1 MPGTI
6 FGARF
11 GGLRW
16 ATGER
21 SDVEYA
27 TGAPSWRL
35 VLRRALKV
43 LRPRRRGQRTRG
55 WSVVVPLI
63 ALAAGLLFTTSART
77 ADGTAL
83 RDDRRPQLAQ
93 LIADKRVRLDAREK
107 TAAKL
112 RAEVDQDT
120 ARLAEVDQPVKQA
133 RETAD
138 ALREPA
144 GFTALQ
150 GPGLTVILNDSARRG
165 NDLGENAPD
174 NDDLV
179 VHQGDVQAVVNAMWA
194 GGAEAMSIMG
204 VRVISTSAVRC
215 VGNTLLLHGQV
226 FSPPFKITAIG
237 EPTAMRR
244 ALESSE
250 GVQQFRVAVADFGL
264 GYTETVERNV
274 TVRAYDGSSDLR
286 SARVAE

>member
-1 MPGTI
+1 MPD
-6 FGARF
+6 GAFREVVAF
-11 GGLRW
+11 RRRDG
-16 ATGER
+16 
-21 SDVEYA
+21 DVEYT

-35 VLRRALKV
+35 VLRRALGG
-43 LRPRRRGQRTRG
+43 LRPRKGGRTRWTAG
-55 WSVVVPLI
+55 VPLI

-77 ADGTAL
+77 ADGTQL

-93 LIADKRVRLDAREK
+93 LIADKRTRLDDREK

-120 ARLAEVDQPVKQA
+120 ARLAEVDEPVKQA
-133 RETAD
+133 RERAD
-138 ALREPA
+138 ALRAPA

-150 GPGLTVILNDSARRG
+150 GPGITVTLNDSSRRAT
-165 NDLGENAPD
+165 DLGPNAPD

-179 VHQGDVQAVVNAMWA
+179 VHQGDVQAVVNALWA
-194 GGAEAMSIMG
+194 GGAEAMSIMD

-237 EPTAMRR
+237 EPSAMHR
-244 ALESSE
+244 ALDSAE
-250 GVQQFRVAVADFGL
+250 GVQQFRDAVADFGL

>member
-1 MPGTI
+1 MYREPGFRRI
-6 FGARF
+6 SGPY
-11 GGLRW
+11 GLGR
-16 ATGER
+16 TSG
-21 SDVEYA
+21 VEYT

-35 VLRRALKV
+35 VLRRALRG
-43 LRPRRRGQRTRG
+43 LRPRRVGQRQRG

-63 ALAAGLLFTTSART
+63 ALLAGLLFTTSART

-93 LIADKRVRLDAREK
+93 LIGDKRVRLADRDK
-107 TAAKL
+107 QAAAL
-112 RAEVDQDT
+112 RTQVDQET
-120 ARLAEVDQPVKQA
+120 AELAKVDGPVKVEKE
-133 RETAD
+133 RSD
-138 ALREPA
+138 ALRQPA

-150 GPGLTVILNDSARRG
+150 GGGLTVVLDDSPRRPG
-165 NDLGENAPD
+165 DGGPGRPT

-179 VHQGDVQAVVNAMWA
+179 VHQGDVQAVVNALWT
-194 GGAEAMSIMG
+194 GGAEAMTIMD

-237 EPTAMRR
+237 APTALHQ
-244 ALESSE
+244 ALESAT
-250 GVQQFRVAVADFGL
+250 GVQEFREAVADFGL
-264 GYTETVERNV
+264 GYHETVERNV

-286 SARVAE
+286 SARVAG